1 MKEPL
6 KHHQACGF
14 GFAIRSYNQCRVSY
28 GSAVVDRYLSHFG
41 EYIRNE
47 FPKKY
52 CFYLDNGHFLIVS
65 PGFMDIHAAIAKI
78 HQQFKDPWIREGES
92 ASFDIGCCYIDNRL
106 NYSSPAELRESL
118 ELAFNDIDTLEHK
131 DIVVD
136 EKYKQRAER
145 QTHIRKILRKAIETD
160 SIEIFLQPLMDAKT
174 EELTGAEALAR
185 LRDDDGTIIPPG
197 DFIELSNSIGVINAL
212 DDQVFDKTCQFI
224 SAGGLTRCNM
234 NWIHVN
240 LAPTQC
246 LNLDLADH
254 LNEIRRRYF
263 IPFFTIR
270 LELIE
275 DGALNPNGKKQ
286 INLLKEMGFDIV
298 LDDYG
303 TGYSNASRMK
313 DLPFSEIKIDISLV
327 KDYCSH
333 PDPYLPNLVSTMH
346 ALGLMITAEGI
357 ETKEMADK
365 MKALGVYQDHVV
377 CEDAAKRGIYVAY
390 SPYGNHF
397 TVAEGAVALTL
408 AMTKHICEYNTKV
421 RTPEGIKAKMAIELS
436 GATVGV
442 LGLGNIARSY
452 AEKMFYGMNAHIIA
466 YDPFIDPAIVPSYI
480 TMVETMEEVFQQ
492 ADVVSLH
499 IPGERY
505 NKDLINKKH
514 FDLMKPTAYFLNTAR
529 DILVNND
536 DLYDALK
543 NGKIAGAAADVNYE
557 EFPDGKKL
565 LELDNFINT
574 PHAMAFSDGSL
585 MRSGRNCYREIC
597 QVTLEGKEP
606 KYWVNQKG
614 FIPKK

>member
-106 NYSSPAELRESL
+106 NYSSLAELRESL

-365 MKALGVYQDHVV
+365 MKALGVDHLQ
-377 CEDAAKRGIYVAY
+377 GYYY
-390 SPYGNHF
+390 SKP
-397 TVAEGAVALTL
+397 
-408 AMTKHICEYNTKV
+408 
-421 RTPEGIKAKMAIELS
+421 LS
-436 GATVGV
+436 
-442 LGLGNIARSY
+442 
-452 AEKMFYGMNAHIIA
+452 
-466 YDPFIDPAIVPSYI
+466 
-480 TMVETMEEVFQQ
+480 
-492 ADVVSLH
+492 
-499 IPGERY
+499 IP
-505 NKDLINKKH
+505 D
-514 FDLMKPTAYFLNTAR
+514 FL
-529 DILVNND
+529 
-536 DLYDALK
+536 
-543 NGKIAGAAADVNYE
+543 
-557 EFPDGKKL
+557 
-565 LELDNFINT
+565 
-574 PHAMAFSDGSL
+574 
-585 MRSGRNCYREIC
+585 
-597 QVTLEGKEP
+597 Q
-606 KYWVNQKG
+606 KYSK
-614 FIPKK
+614 

>member
-1 MKEPL
+1 
-6 KHHQACGF
+6 
-14 GFAIRSYNQCRVSY
+14 
-28 GSAVVDRYLSHFG
+28 
-41 EYIRNE
+41 
-47 FPKKY
+47 
-52 CFYLDNGHFLIVS
+52 
-65 PGFMDIHAAIAKI
+65 
-78 HQQFKDPWIREGES
+78 
-92 ASFDIGCCYIDNRL
+92 
-106 NYSSPAELRESL
+106 
-118 ELAFNDIDTLEHK
+118 
-131 DIVVD
+131 
-136 EKYKQRAER
+136 
-145 QTHIRKILRKAIETD
+145 
-160 SIEIFLQPLMDAKT
+160 MDAKT

-185 LRDDDGTIIPPG
+185 LRDDDDTIIPPG

-365 MKALGVYQDHVV
+365 MKALGVDHLQ
-377 CEDAAKRGIYVAY
+377 GYYY
-390 SPYGNHF
+390 SKP
-397 TVAEGAVALTL
+397 
-408 AMTKHICEYNTKV
+408 
-421 RTPEGIKAKMAIELS
+421 LS
-436 GATVGV
+436 
-442 LGLGNIARSY
+442 
-452 AEKMFYGMNAHIIA
+452 
-466 YDPFIDPAIVPSYI
+466 
-480 TMVETMEEVFQQ
+480 
-492 ADVVSLH
+492 
-499 IPGERY
+499 IP
-505 NKDLINKKH
+505 D
-514 FDLMKPTAYFLNTAR
+514 FL
-529 DILVNND
+529 
-536 DLYDALK
+536 
-543 NGKIAGAAADVNYE
+543 
-557 EFPDGKKL
+557 
-565 LELDNFINT
+565 
-574 PHAMAFSDGSL
+574 
-585 MRSGRNCYREIC
+585 
-597 QVTLEGKEP
+597 Q
-606 KYWVNQKG
+606 KYSK
-614 FIPKK
+614 